1 MKKSLGI
8 SERSELEDAQQ
19 MQRWVRRYAQN
30 RSLPV
35 VVNLIAFTI
44 LFLAIALPSYWGGI
58 AYRNGD
64 SILLAICLGTVTIA
78 LTATIYL
85 SVPRWGGQ
93 RLQRTAEGLYARE
106 GRVTIS
112 VLPGRRQRLA
122 GALAVGFFVCVTG
135 SVTLGLLGYLPTD
148 KYMQPVSAL
157 YVVPFLV
164 ALNFLMRPGTG
175 NIPLLWPF
183 LYALHALLIVAGVPI
198 VFVGIWRP
206 LNMLVP
212 TVGYGLLASLIGHV
226 YSRWALHRLRS
237 LAARQLAGA
246 NRPLEGEHT

>member
-1 MKKSLGI
+1 MNKSLGR
-8 SERSELEDAQQ
+8 SERSELDDAQQ

-35 VVNLIAFTI
+35 VVNLIAFAI

-58 AYRNGD
+58 AYRNGN
-64 SILLAICLGTVTIA
+64 SMLLAICLGMLAIA

-93 RLQRTAEGLYARE
+93 RLQRMAERLYARE

-112 VLPGRRQRLA
+112 VPPGTRQRLA
-122 GALAVGFFVCVTG
+122 VALGVGFLVCVTA
-135 SVTLGLLGYLPTD
+135 SVALGLLGYLPVD
-148 KYMQPVSAL
+148 KYMQPISAL

-175 NIPLLWPF
+175 NIPLLWPL
-183 LYALHALLIVAGVPI
+183 LYALHASLIVAGVPI
-198 VFVGIWRP
+198 VFVGVWRP

-226 YSRWALHRLRS
+226 YSRWALHRVRS

-246 NRPLEGEHT
+246 NRLLEGDRA